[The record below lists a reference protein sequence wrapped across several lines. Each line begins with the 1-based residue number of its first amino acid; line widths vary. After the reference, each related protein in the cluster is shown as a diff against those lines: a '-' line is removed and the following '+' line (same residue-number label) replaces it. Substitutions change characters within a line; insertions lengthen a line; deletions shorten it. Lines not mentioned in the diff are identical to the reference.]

1 MELHV
6 IDTGLFKLDGG
17 AMFGVVPKV
26 IWNGLNPADE
36 NNLCTWAM
44 RCLLVED
51 GNRLVLIDTGIGDKQ
66 EANFFK
72 HYCLSGDTSLETS
85 LKAKGFSPE
94 DITDVFLTH
103 LHFDH
108 VGGAIKWNKNRD
120 GLETRFPNAIYWSHE
135 KHWKHA
141 LAPNP
146 RERASF
152 LQENIL
158 PIEEHGQLKFLR
170 SGEELM
176 KDFSFI
182 EVNGHTEAMMLP
194 KIRYKDK
201 TIIYMADLIPSRH
214 HVPVNYVMGYDIRPL
229 DTMKERL
236 RIHEEA
242 LQYDYIYYFEHDPSV
257 ECGTVKMTEKGMRLD
272 QTFRLGELSGR

>member
-17 AMFGVVPKV
+17 AMFGVVPKM
-26 IWNGLNPADE
+26 IWNKLNPADE

-66 EANFFK
+66 DQNFFK
-72 HYCLSGDTSLETS
+72 HYDLSGDTTLEAS
-85 LKAKGFSPE
+85 LKKKGFSPN

-108 VGGAIKWNKNRD
+108 VGGAIKWNKDRS

-135 KHWKHA
+135 RHWKHA

-146 RERASF
+146 RERPYF
-152 LQENIL
+152 LRENIL

-201 TIIYMADLIPSRH
+201 TIIYMADLMPSSH
-214 HVPVNYVMGYDIRPL
+214 HVPVNYVIGYDIRPL

-242 LQYDYIYYFEHDPSV
+242 LHYDYIYYFEHDPTV

-272 QTFRLGELSGR
+272 RTFPLGELTGH